1 MNSPQLK
8 KLLEEQKP
16 PFYVFDAGELRRRIQ
31 TLRRA
36 LPGHIRIC
44 YAVKANTFILK
55 EMRALGIALRS
66 ARPASFAS
74 AGSWSSLRRNS

>member
-36 LPGHIRIC
+36 LPGHIRLC

-55 EMRALGIALRS
+55 AIPHRKVGAILPEVI
-66 ARPASFAS
+66 
-74 AGSWSSLRRNS
+74 

>member
-8 KLLEEQKP
+8 KLLEEQKT

-36 LPGHIRIC
+36 LPGHIRLC
-44 YAVKANTFILK
+44 
-55 EMRALGIALRS
+55 
-66 ARPASFAS
+66 
-74 AGSWSSLRRNS
+74 